1 MANINGSAEVATT
14 PSKEQ
19 DATEV
24 EATEEEGANGQLPD
38 SMYNSPMACKVCVLT
53 VQTSSR
59 SRSSCPTSP
68 SRCP

>member
-1 MANINGSAEVATT
+1 MANVNGTAEVATT

-38 SMYNSPMACKVCVLT
+38 SM
-53 VQTSSR
+53 
-59 SRSSCPTSP
+59 
-68 SRCP
+68 